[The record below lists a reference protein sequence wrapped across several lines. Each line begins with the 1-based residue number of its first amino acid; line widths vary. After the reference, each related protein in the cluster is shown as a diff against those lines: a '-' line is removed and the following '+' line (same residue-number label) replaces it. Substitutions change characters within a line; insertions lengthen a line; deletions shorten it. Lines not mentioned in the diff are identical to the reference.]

1 MSIKENVR
9 LALSSLWSNKM
20 RALLTMLGII
30 IGIGSVITIFTI
42 GNSLNGYIASEMSAM
57 GANTVSLYITQR
69 ADEFSTGPQ
78 AFSQPGE
85 DDLLTDDILDEIS
98 VQYSE
103 EIEAIGITIGVGSGT
118 ATMGENYANFSLS
131 GVTDSEATINNIT
144 MLSGRFL
151 LPREIE
157 DAKNVVVVSDNFVTN
172 YGFEGNAVGQQ
183 VMLEGQGGS
192 PALFTVV
199 GVYEY
204 EQSMFSM
211 GGMSNEQD
219 METTAYIPYTS
230 AQHLTGAS
238 DGYQSVT
245 ILTSTGTDSTAFATN
260 ISDYLNNRQYS
271 NNEDYEIGSFAM
283 DSIIESM
290 TTMLATLQLAISAV
304 AAISLL
310 VGGIGVM
317 NIMLVSIT
325 ERTKE
330 IGTRKALGAT
340 NTSIRVQFITESS
353 IICVIGGV
361 IGILFGVALGS
372 IASTLLDFPA
382 TPDIL
387 GILIAVGF
395 SFAIG
400 LFFGYYP
407 ANKAAKLD
415 PIDAL
420 RYE

>member
-1 MSIKENVR
+1 MSIFENVS
-9 LALSSLWSNKM
+9 LALASLWSNKM

-57 GANTVSLYITQR
+57 GANTVNIYVT
-69 ADEFSTGPQ
+69 AKTDEFSSGFGPMN
-78 AFSQPGE
+78 QPRE
-85 DDLLTDDILDEIS
+85 QDLI
-98 VQYSE
+98 SE
-103 EIEAIGITIGVGSGT
+103 EMITELETRFIEDIEAIGITVGVGSGT
-118 ATMGENYANFSLS
+118 ATNGENYANFSLS
-131 GVTDSEATINNIT
+131 GVAEKEQTISNIT
-144 MLSGRFL
+144 MLNGRFL
-151 LPREIE
+151 LEREIE
-157 DAKNVVVVSDNFVTN
+157 DIKNVVVVSDSFVTN
-172 YGFEGNAVGQQ
+172 YGLEGDPIGQQ
-183 VMLEGQGGS
+183 IMLEGSGGS
-192 PALFTVV
+192 PGLFTIV

-204 EQSMFSM
+204 EQSAFSM
-211 GGMSNEQD
+211 GSTANDQD
-219 METTAYIPYTS
+219 VETTAYIPYTT
-230 AQHLTGAS
+230 AAHLSGAN
-238 DGYQSVT
+238 DGYQSITV
-245 ILTSTGTDSTAFATN
+245 LTSTGTDSAMFAENAT
-260 ISDYLNNRQYS
+260 SYFNNRQYS
-271 NNEDYEIGSFAM
+271 KNEDFELSSFAM

-290 TTMLATLQLAISAV
+290 TSMLATLQLAISAV

-340 NTSIRVQFITESS
+340 NFSIRVQFITESS
-353 IICVIGGV
+353 IICIIGGA
-361 IGILFGVALGS
+361 IGILIGVVLGS
-372 IASTLLDFPA
+372 IASSLLDFPA
-382 TPDIL
+382 TPDL
-387 GILIAVGF
+387 AGILIAVLF
-395 SFAIG
+395 SFGIG

>member
-9 LALSSLWSNKM
+9 LALASLWSNKM

-57 GANTVSLYITQR
+57 GANTVNLYITQR

-78 AFSQPGE
+78 AFSQPTSS
-85 DDLLTDDILDEIS
+85 DLLSDDILEEIA
-98 VQYSE
+98 VQFDE
-103 EIEAIGITIGVGSGT
+103 EIEAIGITVAVGSGT

-131 GVTDSEATINNIT
+131 GVTDSEALISNVTILN
-144 MLSGRFL
+144 GRFL

-157 DAKNVVVVSDNFVTN
+157 DGKNVVVVSDNFVTN
-172 YGFEGNAVGQQ
+172 YGFEGSPIGQQ
-183 VMLEGQGGS
+183 VMLEGQNGT

-230 AQHLTGAS
+230 AQHLTGAD
-238 DGYQSVT
+238 DGYQSIT
-245 ILTSTGTDSTAFATN
+245 ILTSAGTDSTAFATN
-260 ISDYLNNRQYS
+260 VSDYLNNRQYS
-271 NNEDYEIGSFAM
+271 NNEDFEVGSFAM

-361 IGILFGVALGS
+361 IGIIFGVVLGS
-372 IASTLLDFPA
+372 VASSLLDFPA
-382 TPDIL
+382 SPDLL

>member
-1 MSIKENVR
+1 MSVKENIS
-9 LALSSLWSNKM
+9 LALASLWSNKM

-42 GNSLNGYIASEMSAM
+42 GNSLNGYIASEMSSM
-57 GANTVSLYITQR
+57 GANTVNLYITQKT
-69 ADEFSTGPQ
+69 DEFSSGPQ
-78 AFSQPGE
+78 GFSQPTE
-85 DDLLTDDILDEIS
+85 QDLLSDDMLAELRTQFPED
-98 VQYSE
+98 
-103 EIEAIGITIGVGSGT
+103 IESIGITISVGSGT
-118 ATMGENYANFSLS
+118 ATNGENYANFSLS
-131 GVTDSEATINNIT
+131 GVTPDEVSINNIT
-144 MLSGRFL
+144 MLYGRFL
-151 LPREIE
+151 LEREINE
-157 DAKNVVVVSDNFVTN
+157 AKNVVVISDNFVDN
-172 YGFEGNAVGQQ
+172 YGFIGDPIGQQ
-183 VMLEGQGGS
+183 IMLEGQNGS
-192 PALFTVV
+192 PGMFTIV

-211 GGMSNEQD
+211 GSTANETD
-219 METTAYIPYTS
+219 TESTAYIPYTS
-230 AQHLTGAS
+230 AQHLSGAN

-245 ILTSTGTDSTAFATN
+245 IMTTLGSDSTTFATEA
-260 ISDYLNNRQYS
+260 SDYLNNRQYS
-271 NNEDYEIGSFAM
+271 QNEDYEVASFAM

-340 NTSIRVQFITESS
+340 NLSIRVQFITESS
-353 IICVIGGV
+353 IICVIGGI
-361 IGILFGVALGS
+361 IGIIFGVVLGS
-372 IASTLLDFPA
+372 IASTLLEFPA
-382 TPDIL
+382 TPDVM

-400 LFFGYYP
+400 IFFGYYP

-415 PIDAL
+415 PIEAL

>member
-1 MSIKENVR
+1 MSLKENIS
-9 LALSSLWSNKM
+9 LALGSLWSNKM

-57 GANTVSLYITQR
+57 GANTVNLYITQKSN
-69 ADEFSTGPQ
+69 EFSSGPQ
-78 AFSQPGE
+78 GFSQPDE
-85 DDLLTDDILDEIS
+85 QDLLSDEIIS
-98 VQYSE
+98 DIKEQYPN
-103 EIEAIGITIGVGSGT
+103 EIAAVGITVGVGSGT
-118 ATMGENYANFSLS
+118 ATNGDNYANFSLS
-131 GVTDSEATINNIT
+131 GVVPEEVDINNIT
-144 MLSGRFL
+144 ITNGRFL

-157 DAKNVVVVSDNFVTN
+157 DEKNVVVVSDNFVTN
-172 YGFEGNAVGQQ
+172 YGFEGDPVGEQ
-183 VMLEGQGGS
+183 VLLEGQNGS
-192 PALFTVV
+192 PGLFTIV

-204 EQSMFSM
+204 EQSLMM
-211 GGMSNEQD
+211 MGMSSSD
-219 METTAYIPYTS
+219 ADLETTAYIPYTS
-230 AQHLTGAS
+230 AQHLSGAT
-238 DGYQSVT
+238 DGHQSVT
-245 ILTSTGTDSTAFATN
+245 ILTTVGTDSTAFATQV
-260 ISDYLNNRQYS
+260 SEYLNNRQYS
-271 NNEDYEIGSFAM
+271 NNEDYEVGSFAM

-340 NTSIRVQFITESS
+340 NLSIRVQFITESS
-353 IICVIGGV
+353 IICIIGGV
-361 IGILFGVALGS
+361 IGIIFGVALGS
-372 IASTLLDFPA
+372 VASSLLDFPA
-382 TPDIL
+382 TPDL
-387 GILIAVGF
+387 VGILIAVGF
-395 SFAIG
+395 SFGIG

>member
-1 MSIKENVR
+1 MSIKENIS
-9 LALSSLWSNKM
+9 LALASLWSNKM

-57 GANTVSLYITQR
+57 GANTVNLYITQR
-69 ADEFSTGPQ
+69 ESEFSNTQRMSAPT
-78 AFSQPGE
+78 E
-85 DDLLTDDILDEIS
+85 EDLLSEDIIDELKTQFSDEIS
-98 VQYSE
+98 AVGVSV
-103 EIEAIGITIGVGSGT
+103 GVGTGT
-118 ATMGENYANFSLS
+118 ATSGEKYANFSLS
-131 GVTDSEATINNIT
+131 GVTAEEATINNIT
-144 MLSGRFL
+144 MLNGRFL
-151 LPREIE
+151 LQREIDDE
-157 DAKNVVVVSDNFVTN
+157 KKVVVVSDNFVTN
-172 YGFEGNAVGQQ
+172 YGFVGDPIGQQ
-183 VMLEGQGGS
+183 IMLEGSGGA
-192 PALFTVV
+192 PGLFTIV

-204 EQSMFSM
+204 EQSAFAM
-211 GGMSNEQD
+211 GSTASEQD
-219 METTAYIPYTS
+219 TETTAYIPYST
-230 AQHLTGAS
+230 AQALSGAD
-238 DGYQSVT
+238 DGHQSIT

-260 ISDYLNNRQYS
+260 VSDYLNNRQYA
-271 NNEDYEIGSFAM
+271 NNEDFQVDSFAM

-290 TTMLATLQLAISAV
+290 TSMLATLQLAISAV

-340 NTSIRVQFITESS
+340 NLSIRVQFITESS
-353 IICVIGGV
+353 IICLIGGI
-361 IGILFGVALGS
+361 IGIIFGVALGS
-372 IASTLLDFPA
+372 IASSLLSFPA
-382 TPDIL
+382 TPDVL

-395 SFAIG
+395 SIAIG

-415 PIDAL
+415 PIEAL

>member
-1 MSIKENVR
+1 MSIKENIS

-57 GANTVSLYITQR
+57 GANTVNLYITQR
-69 ADEFSTGPQ
+69 SNEFSAGPQ
-78 AFSQPGE
+78 GFSQPTE
-85 DDLLTDDILDEIS
+85 QDLISDEII
-98 VQYSE
+98 E
-103 EIEAIGITIGVGSGT
+103 EIKAQFPEDIQSVGITIGVGSGT
-118 ATMGENYANFSLS
+118 ATKGDDYANFTLS
-131 GVTDSEATINNIT
+131 GVTADEVTISNLN
-144 MLSGRFL
+144 MLYGRFL
-151 LPREIE
+151 LEREIE
-157 DAKNVVVVSDNFVTN
+157 DGKNVVVISDNFVTN
-172 YGFEGNAVGQQ
+172 YGFEGDPIGQQ
-183 VMLEGQGGS
+183 IMLEGQGGT
-192 PALFTVV
+192 PGIFTVV

-204 EQSMFSM
+204 EQSLMTM
-211 GGMSNEQD
+211 GSTAGDEDIES
-219 METTAYIPYTS
+219 TAYIPYTS
-230 AQHLTGAS
+230 AQHLSGAG
-238 DGYQSVT
+238 DGYQSIT
-245 ILTSTGTDSTAFATN
+245 ILTSLGSDSTAFATN
-260 ISDYLNNRQYS
+260 VSEYLNNRQYS
-271 NNEDYEIGSFAM
+271 QNEDYEIGSFAM
-283 DSIIESM
+283 DSIIETM

-340 NTSIRVQFITESS
+340 NLSIRVQFITESS
-353 IICVIGGV
+353 IICIIGGV

-382 TPDIL
+382 SPDML
-387 GILIAVGF
+387 GIIIAVAF

-400 LFFGYYP
+400 IFFGYYP

-415 PIDAL
+415 PIEAL

>member
-1 MSIKENVR
+1 MSIKENIS
-9 LALSSLWSNKM
+9 LALASLWSNKM

-57 GANTVSLYITQR
+57 GANTVSLYITQKTN
-69 ADEFSTGPQ
+69 EFSNTQRMNAPT
-78 AFSQPGE
+78 E
-85 DDLLTDDILDEIS
+85 EDLLSEDIINELKTQFSD
-98 VQYSE
+98 
-103 EIEAIGITIGVGSGT
+103 EIEAIGVTVSVGTGT
-118 ATMGENYANFSLS
+118 ATSGEKYANFSLS
-131 GVTDSEATINNIT
+131 GVTAEEASINNIT
-144 MLSGRFL
+144 MLNGRFL
-151 LPREIE
+151 LQREIDDE
-157 DAKNVVVVSDNFVTN
+157 KKVVVVSDSFVTN
-172 YGFEGNAVGQQ
+172 YGFVGDPIGQQ
-183 VMLEGQGGS
+183 IMLEGSGGA
-192 PALFTVV
+192 PGLFTIV

-204 EQSMFSM
+204 EQSAFAM
-211 GGMSNEQD
+211 GSTASDQD
-219 METTAYIPYTS
+219 TETSAYIPYST
-230 AQHLTGAS
+230 AQALSGAD
-238 DGYQSVT
+238 DGHQSIT

-260 ISDYLNNRQYS
+260 VSDYLNNRQYA
-271 NNEDYEIGSFAM
+271 NNEDFQVDSFAM

-290 TTMLATLQLAISAV
+290 TSMLATLQLAISAV

-340 NTSIRVQFITESS
+340 NLSIRVQFITESS
-353 IICVIGGV
+353 IICLIGGI
-361 IGILFGVALGS
+361 IGIIFGVALGS
-372 IASTLLDFPA
+372 IASSLLSFPA
-382 TPDIL
+382 TPDVL

-395 SFAIG
+395 SVAIG

-415 PIDAL
+415 PIEAL

>member
-1 MSIKENVR
+1 MSIKENIS
-9 LALSSLWSNKM
+9 LALASLWSNKM

-57 GANTVSLYITQR
+57 GANTVNLYITQR
-69 ADEFSTGPQ
+69 ESEFSNTQRMSAPT
-78 AFSQPGE
+78 E
-85 DDLLTDDILDEIS
+85 EDLLSEDIIDELKTQFSDEIS
-98 VQYSE
+98 AVGVSV
-103 EIEAIGITIGVGSGT
+103 GVGTGT
-118 ATMGENYANFSLS
+118 ATSGEKYANFSLS
-131 GVTDSEATINNIT
+131 GVTAEEATINNIT
-144 MLSGRFL
+144 MLNGRFL
-151 LPREIE
+151 LQREIDDE
-157 DAKNVVVVSDNFVTN
+157 KKVVVVSDNFVTN
-172 YGFEGNAVGQQ
+172 YGFVGDPIGQQ
-183 VMLEGQGGS
+183 IMLEGSGGA
-192 PALFTVV
+192 PGLFTIV

-204 EQSMFSM
+204 EQSAFAM
-211 GGMSNEQD
+211 GSTASEQD
-219 METTAYIPYTS
+219 TETTAYIPYST
-230 AQHLTGAS
+230 AQALSGAD
-238 DGYQSVT
+238 DGHQSIT

-260 ISDYLNNRQYS
+260 VSDYLNNRQYA
-271 NNEDYEIGSFAM
+271 NNEDFQVDSFAM

-290 TTMLATLQLAISAV
+290 TSMLATLQLAISAV

-340 NTSIRVQFITESS
+340 NLSIRVQFITESS
-353 IICVIGGV
+353 IICLIGGI
-361 IGILFGVALGS
+361 IGIIFGVALGS
-372 IASTLLDFPA
+372 IASSLLSFPA
-382 TPDIL
+382 TPDVL

-395 SFAIG
+395 SVAIG

-415 PIDAL
+415 PIEAL

>member
-1 MSIKENVR
+1 MSIKENIS
-9 LALSSLWSNKM
+9 LALASLWSNKM

-57 GANTVSLYITQR
+57 GANSVSLYVTQKT
-69 ADEFSTGPQ
+69 DEFSSGPQ
-78 AFSQPGE
+78 GFTQMQES
-85 DDLLTDDILDEIS
+85 DLISEDILDEIKL
-98 VQYSE
+98 QFPQ
-103 EIEAIGITIGVGSGT
+103 EIEAIGMTVSGGSGT
-118 ATMGENYANFSLS
+118 ASVGGNYANFSLS
-131 GVTDSEATINNIT
+131 GVTSDEVAINNIT
-144 MLSGRFL
+144 ILNGRFL
-151 LPREIE
+151 LDREIE
-157 DAKNVVVVSDNFVTN
+157 DGKNVVVVSDNFVTN
-172 YGFEGNAVGQQ
+172 YGFEGSPIGQQ
-183 VMLEGQGGS
+183 IMLEGQNAS
-192 PALFTVV
+192 PALFTIV

-211 GGMSNEQD
+211 GSTASEQD

-230 AQHLTGAS
+230 AQHLTGAL
-238 DGYQSVT
+238 DGHASVT
-245 ILTSTGTDSTAFATN
+245 ILTTVGTDSTAFATEVSN
-260 ISDYLNNRQYS
+260 YLNTRQYS
-271 NNEDYEIGSFAM
+271 QNEDFEIGSFAM

-340 NTSIRVQFITESS
+340 NLSIRVQFITESS

-361 IGILFGVALGS
+361 IGIIFGVALGS
-372 IASTLLDFPA
+372 IASTLLEFPA
-382 TPDIL
+382 SPDFL
-387 GILIAVGF
+387 GIAIAVGF

-415 PIDAL
+415 PIEAL